1 MGDYKYTSKER
12 ARMPAGTEA
21 ILNARSLTTAHLHL
35 ASLLQSGFRVLD
47 VGCGTGSITA
57 GIAQAVAPEGH
68 AIGIDINTSLIEE
81 ARRLHTEVPNLSFT
95 ISDIYSI
102 PFLNAFDIVSAA
114 RILQWLSSPADAL
127 RMLVAATKP
136 GGRVVVLDYNHEKIA
151 WQPSPPDSVR
161 TFYHA
166 FLQWRAEVGMDN
178 AIADRLSA
186 MFDKAGLVNIGTT
199 IQHET
204 TQRGDADFDGAIE
217 LWGKVIAIRGRKMV
231 ADGTFTEKQRAS
243 AEADFVQWASAT
255 VVSQTLYL
263 LAVEGT
269 R

>member
-1 MGDYKYTSKER
+1 M
-12 ARMPAGTEA
+12 
-21 ILNARSLTTAHLHL
+21 
-35 ASLLQSGFRVLD
+35 
-47 VGCGTGSITA
+47 
-57 GIAQAVAPEGH
+57 
-68 AIGIDINTSLIEE
+68 
-81 ARRLHTEVPNLSFT
+81 
-95 ISDIYSI
+95 
-102 PFLNAFDIVSAA
+102 
-114 RILQWLSSPADAL
+114 
-127 RMLVAATKP
+127 
-136 GGRVVVLDYNHEKIA
+136 VLDYNHEKIA

-217 LWGKVIAIRGRKMV
+217 LWGKVIATRGRQMV
-231 ADGTFTEKQRAS
+231 ADGTLTEKQRTS
-243 AEADFVQWASAT
+243 AEAEFVQWASETA
-255 VVSQTLYL
+255 VSQTLYL